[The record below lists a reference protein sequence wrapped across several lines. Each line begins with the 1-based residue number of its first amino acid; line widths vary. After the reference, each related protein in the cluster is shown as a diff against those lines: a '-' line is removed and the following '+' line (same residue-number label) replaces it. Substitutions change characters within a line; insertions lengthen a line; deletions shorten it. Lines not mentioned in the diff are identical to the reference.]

1 MDRVVRE
8 GFSEEVIIEQ
18 TQIRRSKLCEDQWEM
33 HWGQRAQQMQRSFG
47 RNRVKT
53 MSEVCLR

>member
-1 MDRVVRE
+1 M
-8 GFSEEVIIEQ
+8 EQ

>member
-1 MDRVVRE
+1 M
-8 GFSEEVIIEQ
+8 EQ
-18 TQIRRSKLCEDQWEM
+18 TQIRSKLCEDQWEM
-33 HWGQRAQQMQRSFG
+33 HWRQRAQQMQRSFG